1 VILPD
6 FSGEYQLRVPPGQK
20 IRSIASAGEVPLRT
34 LADGSIG
41 VTLEAA
47 RSYRVEFA

>member
-1 VILPD
+1 
-6 FSGEYQLRVPPGQK
+6 LRVPSVQK
-20 IRSIASAGEVPLRT
+20 IRRIASAGEVPLR
-34 LADGSIG
+34 AHDDCSIG